1 MCAFGTFYLD
11 PDHLQHVFMQVSIST
26 NFTNE
31 ASDRSYQDINDKVD
45 YKAVK

>member
-11 PDHLQHVFMQVSIST
+11 PDHLQHVLMQVSIST

-31 ASDRSYQDINDKVD
+31 ASDRNYQDINDKVILS
-45 YKAVK
+45 